1 MSRRKTSKP
10 KQIEAPAKL
19 DLAEGDAVILETVT
33 KIVVKKRG
41 SSERVVYGELSDEQN
56 LSDSVEAFK
65 ETHDY
70 VGFAAAAGSL
80 EDHAIQSMR
89 NTICKVVPMGAS
101 ILSSSLSS
109 AKEDIKKKTN

>member
-19 DLAEGDAVILETVT
+19 DLAEGDEVILETVT

-89 NTICKVVPMGAS
+89 KPMGAS